1 MHSTTEDDEL
11 KIQEEPDLEV
21 LRSMDAYTIA
31 MEHRDKLLISSSYL
45 FSNSTDKLRSK
56 FRKSLK

>member
-21 LRSMDAYTIA
+21 LTSMDAYTIA

-45 FSNSTDKLRSK
+45 FNNTDKL
-56 FRKSLK
+56 SLGRA